1 MSKLTGEQFEDIVL
15 ESSPKMYLKFCKTE
29 LPIYLGLSI
38 LNTLLIMFS
47 HTLDPTVFA
56 TITIGSLISFLI
68 HGVYI
73 FRFRSQVIVPFR
85 LTYNLPRK
93 LVSSWTLG
101 AGYAAVFFI
110 LHQLQ
115 VIPFFGS
122 LVPLGGAAL
131 IGFNTVVAYRYH
143 RWQFK
148 RQNADKS
155 LHPVEWFFVAL
166 VAAMFGGSII
176 TFATMLFMLGM
187 VIQCAIEAD
196 CSVIDMLLAPILWL
210 LEVIGLSDPQA
221 S

>member
-1 MSKLTGEQFEDIVL
+1 MATITDDQFEDIVL
-15 ESSPKMYLKFCKTE
+15 KSSPKVYAKFCKKE
-29 LPIYLGLSI
+29 LPICLGLSI
-38 LNTLLIMFS
+38 MNTLLIMFS

-115 VIPFFGS
+115 VIPFFGA
-122 LVPLGGAAL
+122 LAPLGGAAL

-148 RQNADKS
+148 RQDIDLS
-155 LHPVEWFFVAL
+155 LHPVEWFLVVL
-166 VAAMFGGSII
+166 VAAIFGGSII
-176 TFATMLFMLGM
+176 TFASMLFALGM
-187 VIQCAIEAD
+187 VIQCAIETD
-196 CSVIDMLLAPILWL
+196 CSVFDMLLAPILWV
-210 LEVIGLSDPQA
+210 LELIGVSDSQPQ
-221 S
+221 